1 MTSPTST
8 LALSSSGYDG
18 RMDGCRLPAS
28 QVRPAPHWRTC
39 MRTALLAF
47 AMAVSGQWSLAQ
59 APQGQ
64 PQQLPTITLKAG
76 MHNIRAQ
83 VAATFEQRQTGL
95 MFRREM
101 PAHEG
106 MLFVF
111 EEPSQQCFWMRN
123 TLIPLT
129 IAFLA
134 DDGTIVNL
142 ADMQPLSEQSHCS
155 KAAVR
160 YALEMNLGWF
170 AKRSIKPGYRL
181 VGPPFSRSAS

>member
-1 MTSPTST
+1 MTSPTRT
-8 LALSSSGYDG
+8 LTPGLCGLAAGMQPQPREKCQLPPVAQRGCVRAMVLGVAL
-18 RMDGCRLPAS
+18 AS
-28 QVRPAPHWRTC
+28 C
-39 MRTALLAF
+39 I
-47 AMAVSGQWSLAQ
+47 QWVNAQ
-59 APQGQ
+59 APQNQ
-64 PQQLPTITLKAG
+64 PQQLPAITLQAG

-83 VAATFEQRQTGL
+83 LAATFEQRQTGL

-111 EEPSQQCFWMRN
+111 DEPSQQCFWMRN

-134 DDGTIVNL
+134 DDGSIVNL
-142 ADMQPLSEQSHCS
+142 ADMQPLSEQPHCS
-155 KAAVR
+155 AAAVR

-170 AKRSIKPGYRL
+170 AKRGIKPGFRL
-181 VGPPFSRSAS
+181 VGPPFKRTGS

>member
-1 MTSPTST
+1 MRSPTTT
-8 LALSSSGYDG
+8 LAHVSTGPAFGMEQQPRLARDAQVTCLRRRVLDAMIGVALA
-18 RMDGCRLPAS
+18 GC
-28 QVRPAPHWRTC
+28 
-39 MRTALLAF
+39 
-47 AMAVSGQWSLAQ
+47 GQWALAQ

-64 PQQLPTITLKAG
+64 PQQLPAITLQAG

-83 VAATFEQRQTGL
+83 VAASFEQRQTGL

-101 PAHEG
+101 PTHEG

-111 EEPSQQCFWMRN
+111 DEPSQQCFWMRN

-142 ADMQPLSEQSHCS
+142 ADMQPLSEDPHCS
-155 KAAVR
+155 AAAVR

-170 AKRSIKPGYRL
+170 GKRGIKPGFRL
-181 VGPPFSRSAS
+181 VGSPFRRPAS

>member
-1 MTSPTST
+1 MTSPTIT
-8 LALSSSGYDG
+8 LALSFSGSG
-18 RMDGCRLPAS
+18 GGMGKRQLPTC
-28 QVRPAPHWRTC
+28 QVRPALRWRT
-39 MRTALLAF
+39 RTAMIALAL
-47 AMAVSGQWSLAQ
+47 AVSSQWSLAQ
-59 APQGQ
+59 APHGQ

-101 PAHEG
+101 PTHEG

-155 KAAVR
+155 KSAVR

-170 AKRSIKPGYRL
+170 AKRGVKPGYRL
-181 VGPPFSRSAS
+181 VGPPFARTPS